1 MSQAIGILELTSI
14 AKGME
19 LGDAMLKSA
28 NVNLLVSKTICPGKF
43 LLMLGG
49 DIGAIQQAIETG
61 ASQAG
66 RNARR
71 QPGAGEYS
79 PQRPSGHQRPEQ
91 RGQAPGGRHR

>member
-28 NVNLLVSKTICPGKF
+28 NVDLLVSKTICPGKF

-49 DIGAIQQAIETG
+49 DIGAIQQAIET
-61 ASQAG
+61 
-66 RNARR
+66 RRDARR
-71 QPGAGEYS
+71 QPGAGKYS
-79 PQRPSGHQRPEQ
+79 SQRISGHQRPEQ
-91 RGQAPGGRHR
+91 RR

>member
-19 LGDAMLKSA
+19 AGDAMLKSA

-49 DIGAIQQAIETG
+49 DVGAIQQAIATG
-61 ASQAG
+61 TSLAG
-66 RNARR
+66 DMLVDSPSCLTFMPAFCRR
-71 QPGAGEYS
+71 SADS
-79 PQRPSGHQRPEQ
+79 IV
-91 RGQAPGGRHR
+91 

>member
-28 NVNLLVSKTICPGKF
+28 NVDLLVSKTICPGKF

-49 DIGAIQQAIETG
+49 DIGAIQ
-61 ASQAG
+61 
-66 RNARR
+66 
-71 QPGAGEYS
+71 
-79 PQRPSGHQRPEQ
+79 
-91 RGQAPGGRHR
+91 